1 MTTSRALQLSR
12 RTICR
17 LIPGMMAAPA
27 ARGSRS
33 RIPGHSAMRKKFN
46 QGLHRKLVISLSIGV
61 GSKRSYIS
69 RCYGIDHKMSG
80 LRRPARRW
88 LGWLVAIAYLLGSFA
103 PSMAVPI
110 PEDIAELLAQ
120 RVHELA
126 HKHGKQHDHQHQHSH
141 ADAKAAV
148 HSHEGTTSAVADA
161 DQDRPDD
168 HRHGNCCG
176 SILCFSAVPP
186 SAVSLLQFVPLQSRC
201 DLEPDSTG
209 VGQALGRLYRP
220 PIA

>member
-1 MTTSRALQLSR
+1 MPPHPWNDGSAGPRQAPKAGFRA
-12 RTICR
+12 
-17 LIPGMMAAPA
+17 IP
-27 ARGSRS
+27 RCE
-33 RIPGHSAMRKKFN
+33 KFN
-46 QGLHRKLVISLSIGV
+46 QGLHHKLVISLSIGV
-61 GSKRSYIS
+61 GAKRSYTS
-69 RCYGIDHKMSG
+69 RRYGIDHRMSG

-103 PSMAVPI
+103 PSMAVLV
-110 PEDIAELLAQ
+110 PEDIAEVLAQ
-120 RVHELA
+120 RAHELA
-126 HKHGKQHDHQHQHSH
+126 HKHGHQHDHQHQHSH
-141 ADAKAAV
+141 ADAKTAV

-168 HRHGNCCG
+168 HRNGNCCG

-186 SAVSLLQFVPLQSRC
+186 SAVSLLQFTPLQSRC
-201 DLEPDSTG
+201 DLEPNSTG